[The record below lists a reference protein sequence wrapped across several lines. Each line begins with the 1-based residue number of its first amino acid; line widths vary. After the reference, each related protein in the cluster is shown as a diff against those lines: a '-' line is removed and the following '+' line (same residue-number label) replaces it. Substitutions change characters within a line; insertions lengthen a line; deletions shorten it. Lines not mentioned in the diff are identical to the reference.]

1 MMIPINPATMR
12 LAGTAAAALVK
23 FVPKAQLA
31 RFGLVKAP
39 LLGAVPLAGA
49 VLGGAAITALAIPQ
63 SRQWLAEQ
71 GRSLYGKATGAAA
84 PSKPRSQIHEA
95 A

>member
-1 MMIPINPATMR
+1 MIPINPATMK
-12 LAGTAAAALVK
+12 LAGSAASAFVR

-39 LLGAVPLAGA
+39 LMGAVPLAGA

-71 GRSLYGKATGAAA
+71 GRSLYSKATGASAR
-84 PSKPRSQIHEA
+84 SEPRSQIHEA